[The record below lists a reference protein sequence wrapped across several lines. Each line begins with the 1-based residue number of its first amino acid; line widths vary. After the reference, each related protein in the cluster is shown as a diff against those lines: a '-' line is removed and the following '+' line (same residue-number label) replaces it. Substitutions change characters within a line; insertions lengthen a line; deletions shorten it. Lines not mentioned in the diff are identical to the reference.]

1 MHSSNLDMLYLLTY
15 NLVKVMWKL
24 VPVYRKNVL
33 RLGYSDHNIAK
44 TMILFFHRIHRYG
57 LLS

>member
-1 MHSSNLDMLYLLTY
+1 MLYLLTY

-44 TMILFFHRIHRYG
+44 NMILFFHRIHRYG